1 MIKIELRGNKREK
14 IEKLF
19 LEDLVEGTQK
29 GKRGKLIEDLDT
41 KDSRNLLRR
50 YNHALYDFL
59 YDNAGKPNT
68 DNVKELLLAGRKR
81 MEEFIRQFPPN
92 RSSPKPDELLATAFR
107 YKNFSNRK
115 VVNEILREMEI
126 PVCPYCNRLYITV
139 LKRKKVRPQL
149 DHFFPKSLY
158 PYLALS
164 LYNLVPSC
172 GVCNQ
177 AKADW
182 NTYKTPLLY
191 PYEEEFGEEVVFT
204 LNLRD
209 KSDFVRKMRGDSSQI
224 RVEICNSSHSP
235 DLKQKVTKQ
244 DELLHLTDLY
254 GEHGDYVAD
263 ILKSYH
269 INTETRVEELLQCLP
284 ELFSSRDEVRSIMFM
299 NNVSHDQWG
308 RRPLAKLTHDIL
320 WELDSLMH

>member
-1 MIKIELRGNKREK
+1 MIKIELSGNKREK

-41 KDSRNLLRR
+41 KDSRDLLRR
-50 YNHALYDFL
+50 YNCDLYHLL
-59 YDNAGKPNT
+59 YDNAGKPDI

-92 RSSPKPDELLATAFR
+92 RSSPKPDELLATVFR

-115 VVNEILREMEI
+115 VVNEILHEMEI

-149 DHFFPKSLY
+149 VHFFPKSLY

-172 GVCNQ
+172 SVCNQ

-182 NTYKTPLLY
+182 NTYKKPLLY
-191 PYEEEFGEEVVFT
+191 PYEEEFGEEVVFA

-224 RVEICNSSHSP
+224 RIKIRNSSHSSG
-235 DLKQKVTKQ
+235 LRQKVVRQ
-244 DELLHLTDLY
+244 DEMLHLTDLY

-269 INTETRVEELLQCLP
+269 MTREDKAFKKFPPVLK
-284 ELFSSRDEVRSIMFM
+284 S
-299 NNVSHDQWG
+299 G
-308 RRPLAKLTHDIL
+308 G
-320 WELDSLMH
+320 